1 MLLLKAFTLD
11 PSAFHLRAIVDP
23 KLRAAG
29 KQSLSREFDNLYI
42 ESQPD
47 RKTGYWQLVDYYFN
61 SKDIP
66 SVKFY
71 NDLRD
76 GLEINKE

>member
-1 MLLLKAFTLD
+1 MIRRW
-11 PSAFHLRAIVDP
+11 SSIVDP

-29 KQSLSREFDNLYI
+29 KQSLSRKLDHLYI

-47 RKTGYWQLVDYYFN
+47 RKTAYQQLVDYYFN
-61 SKDIP
+61 SKNIS

-71 NDLRD
+71 NKLKKE
-76 GLEINKE
+76 LEINEE